1 MITKVIKLS
10 DLSVLSRKTK
20 DIGRSKLITVIND
33 KSYTISLSQ
42 IKQNSIESIVNR
54 LSNYE
59 NGIFNRIEIYW
70 DDGNTTKLLVKN
82 GSAGDPGYKGQT
94 GDKGNTGGSDIGNI
108 NIPNTYRVLEIVNNN
123 ETDDIYKIWSAYC
136 GNKVQEFIKS
146 ISEIFLDEYTYDIMN
161 DEEIAQY
168 VNLEFNSSTNK
179 SQIVNNNN
187 NHGIILYKKYWT
199 YEDEGTIEYFIVSND
214 KINGNPSYKFFINN
228 EEVDYETYV
237 KSDESNKTKTPDKY
251 YISTNTVY
259 QYFVYDNT
267 TNSYKSV
274 SYKNYV
280 DAEENKLYPK
290 YITSEY
296 KDFDLINEYY
306 LNPNN
311 NNTYATR
318 RLVTENDSFTGEV
331 TEIYYIYTEIVKP
344 TWMELEFTTDEDTT
358 SIVLNNDYRTED
370 KTEEHPN
377 ESKEDEIIII
387 NKPIES
393 ITLDNCNITIPMNS
407 VVTIPIHITPIDY
420 TDNVYINY
428 DENVIKVFEDGR
440 IMAIKENVEET
451 IIKIYSTDDENI
463 PDKYRQKYVE
473 LRVRVITYVNSLS
486 FKDIEGNYIY
496 SINGFKSLS
505 SKKSIYDIIPEI
517 TPETSTHKELEWTID
532 DIDYAQFVDDSE
544 NNNIIGTNK
553 NHYYLYN
560 TQTKTYDEC
569 TIDKY
574 NSFEIPEVID
584 EEQETIIYKKI
595 ITSSTITTD
604 NDDSIK
610 IELIKEGKTFVSV
623 LTKGSSIPKIY
634 SIDINIDTGI
644 NDIIVPESIKLL
656 LNIPYKIESE
666 IVPENATYKKLQWYK
681 DLDDPNNQYMN
692 VSKDSIDD
700 TICRVNAG
708 RINVT
713 SGKLY
718 VKSDDGYNDELIKE
732 IPYTIEIPVT
742 SITLTQNNLPINTS
756 SVISL
761 DKNDEITIVASVND
775 SATNKILKWTSSNT
789 SIFNIQDLG
798 NNMATIKAVDGGDA
812 TITVSATDGSEFS
825 VTLNMK
831 CIVLTEKIEI
841 RNNISHIYVGNNYN
855 IVYDNDL
862 NKPNMILYKK
872 EGGNSEI
879 KFFTSN
885 NYIASV
891 SGTTLKIEHPG
902 DFKLYAKAMDNAGYI
917 TNINIKAYQSS
928 DGLLLEES
936 EATISL
942 NDTYTIIAA
951 VYPDDTTYQKIL
963 FKEIIEEG
971 AESIIDIDE
980 ENGVIN
986 PKSTGVANIEVSTIA
1001 NDEDGKLSQIFTL
1014 TIID

>member
-10 DLSVLSRKTK
+10 DLPVLSKNRK
-20 DIGRSKLITVIND
+20 DIGDSKLIAVIND
-33 KSYTISLSQ
+33 RSYTISLKQ
-42 IKQNSIESIVNR
+42 IKQNNIESIVSQ

-59 NGIFNRIEIYW
+59 NGVFNKIEIYW
-70 DDGNTTKLLVKN
+70 DDGNKTRLLVKN
-82 GSAGDPGYKGQT
+82 GSDGDPGYKGQT
-94 GDKGNTGGSDIGNI
+94 GEKGQVGESVIGSINT
-108 NIPNTYRVLEIVNNN
+108 NTYRVLEIVNNN
-123 ETDDIYKIWSAYC
+123 ETDDIHKVWSAYC
-136 GNKVQEFIKS
+136 GNKVHEFLKS

-161 DEEIAQY
+161 EEEMAQY
-168 VNLEFNSSTNK
+168 INLEFNSSSNK

-214 KINGNPSYKFFINN
+214 EINGDPSYRFFIGN
-228 EEVDYETYV
+228 EEVDYETYIE
-237 KSDESNKTKTPDKY
+237 SDDPNKTKTVDKY

-259 QYFVYDNT
+259 QYFVYDTDGYKKVTYNEYVNT
-267 TNSYKSV
+267 
-274 SYKNYV
+274 
-280 DAEENKLYPK
+280 AENQLYPK

-296 KDFDLINEYY
+296 KEFDLINEYY
-306 LNPNN
+306 LDPNN
-311 NNTYATR
+311 DNTYATR
-318 RLVTENDSFTGEV
+318 RLVTENDSFTGEI
-331 TEIYYIYTEIVKP
+331 TEMYYIYTEVPKP
-344 TWMELEFTTDEDTT
+344 VWLELEFTTDEDTT

-370 KTEEHPN
+370 DTEEHPN

-393 ITLDNCNITIPMNS
+393 ITLDNYDITIPMNS
-407 VVTIPIHITPIDY
+407 IVTIPVYIHPIDY

-463 PDKYRQKYVE
+463 PNKYPQKYVE
-473 LRVRVITYVNSLS
+473 LRVHVITYVNSLS
-486 FKDIEGNYIY
+486 FKDIAGNYIT

-505 SKKSIYDIIPEI
+505 SKKSVYDIIPEI
-517 TPETSTHKELEWTID
+517 TPATSTNKQLEWTID
-532 DIDYAQFVDDSE
+532 DIDFARFVDNSGI
-544 NNNIIGTNK
+544 NVIGTNTI
-553 NHYYLYN
+553 HYYLYN
-560 TQTKTYDEC
+560 LERKIYEEC
-569 TIDKY
+569 TIDEY
-574 NSFEIPEVID
+574 NSFEIPEVNDD
-584 EEQETIIYKKI
+584 ETENIIYQKTK
-595 ITSSTITTD
+595 TSSTIVTD
-604 NDDSIK
+604 NDNPIK
-610 IELIKEGKTFVSV
+610 VELINEGKTTIDV
-623 LTKGSSIPKIY
+623 LVKGGSKPIIY
-634 SIDINIDTGI
+634 TMNINIDTGI

-656 LNIPYKIESE
+656 LNIPYTIESE
-666 IVPENATYKKLQWYK
+666 IVPENATYKKLIWYK
-681 DLDDPNNQYMN
+681 DTNDPNNQYMN

-700 TICRVNAG
+700 TICRVNVG
-708 RINVT
+708 RINAE

-732 IPYTIEIPVT
+732 IPYIIEIPVT

-775 SATNKILKWTSSNT
+775 SATNKALEWTSSNT
-789 SIFNIQDLG
+789 SIFDVEDLG
-798 NNMATIKAVDGGDA
+798 NNRVKIKAINGGDA
-812 TITVSATDGSEFS
+812 TITVSATDGSGFS
-825 VTLNMK
+825 TTINMK
-831 CIVLTEKIEI
+831 CIVLTENIEI
-841 RNNISHIYVGNNYN
+841 RNNISHIYVDNNYN
-855 IVYDNDL
+855 IVYSEDL
-862 NKPNMILYKK
+862 NQDNMILYKK
-872 EGGNSEI
+872 VNGNSEI

-885 NYIASV
+885 NNIASV
-891 SGTTLKIEHPG
+891 SGTTLSIHQPG

-917 TNINIKAYQSS
+917 TNINIKAYRSG

-936 EATISL
+936 EATITV
-942 NDTYTIIAA
+942 NDTYIIIAA

-986 PKSTGVANIEVSTIA
+986 PKSTGVANIEVSTISK
-1001 NDEDGKLSQIFTL
+1001 NEDGKLSQIFTL
-1014 TIID
+1014 TITD